1 MANYPE
7 QTPRTKNTW
16 KDYFA
21 LSEVLTYFFRKSDP
35 NRKPN
40 FNLKMM
46 HGINK
51 ISILM
56 FLIGVI
62 IMIIKFAF

>member
-1 MANYPE
+1 MIIQKIISYI
-7 QTPRTKNTW
+7 TFW
-16 KDYFA
+16 KKTDA
-21 LSEVLTYFFRKSDP
+21 DAPQS
-35 NRKPN
+35 

-56 FLIGVI
+56 FIAAII

>member
-1 MANYPE
+1 MLNKIKEFFSIGPV
-7 QTPRTKNTW
+7 
-16 KDYFA
+16 F
-21 LSEVLTYFFRKSDP
+21 SYFFRIFQKDKGGKYPHS
-35 NRKPN
+35 

-56 FLIGVI
+56 FLFCLI
-62 IMIIKFAF
+62 IMVTRCATR

>member
-1 MANYPE
+1 MFVFRNMIIKKFISYITFWKKPE
-7 QTPRTKNTW
+7 SGAPH
-16 KDYFA
+16 
-21 LSEVLTYFFRKSDP
+21 S
-35 NRKPN
+35 

-56 FLIGVI
+56 FLIAVV

>member
-1 MANYPE
+1 MTLLFQTIYLYVCFYYMIIKKFISYITFWKKPE
-7 QTPRTKNTW
+7 PG
-16 KDYFA
+16 A
-21 LSEVLTYFFRKSDP
+21 PHS
-35 NRKPN
+35 

-56 FLIGVI
+56 FLIAVV

>member
-1 MANYPE
+1 MIIKKFVSYI
-7 QTPRTKNTW
+7 TFW
-16 KDYFA
+16 KKPA
-21 LSEVLTYFFRKSDP
+21 PGDP
-35 NRKPN
+35 HS

>member
-1 MANYPE
+1 MFKKFISYV
-7 QTPRTKNTW
+7 TFW
-16 KDYFA
+16 KKQDA
-21 LSEVLTYFFRKSDP
+21 DSPSS
-35 NRKPN
+35 

-56 FLIGVI
+56 FLLALI
-62 IMIIKFAF
+62 IIIVRVVRSL

>member
-1 MANYPE
+1 MYVCFKIMIIKKFASYI
-7 QTPRTKNTW
+7 TFW
-16 KDYFA
+16 K
-21 LSEVLTYFFRKSDP
+21 
-35 NRKPN
+35 KPAPGAPHS